1 MYASWNN
8 DRYITIN
15 DDQLKRPLHANLLQQ
30 QETKGIHT
38 NKKLKYSKPLCQYHC
53 RALRQCFR
61 SQRLKLENRQFLAKV
76 HQIAPNCVSNFKNLR
91 TDGPPFLERETPTPR
106 TPSPSANSM
115 IPWQFHTA
123 PETNGW
129 CRPLDQ
135 ICQCISSDSVTH
147 RLLSVCNIIVA
158 FLRVSWKPLNVHCT
172 LIVLSFFLES
182 VFIV

>member
-30 QETKGIHT
+30 HETKGIHT

-115 IPWQFHTA
+115 IPLTVSYCPW
-123 PETNGW
+123 NK
-129 CRPLDQ
+129 RLM
-135 ICQCISSDSVTH
+135 SSPCSN
-147 RLLSVCNIIVA
+147 LSMYFVRQRYSQTFVG
-158 FLRVSWKPLNVHCT
+158 L
-172 LIVLSFFLES
+172 
-182 VFIV
+182 